1 MTTMTTNPEIRIAIA
16 DGAARL
22 TIANP
27 ARKNAMTFAM
37 WSSLPELVARCEA
50 DPSVSAIVLTGE
62 GDAFCAGADI
72 SEFGDKRSDPA
83 GARAYEDAVSAAN
96 AALRNAGKPTI
107 ALVRGFCYG
116 GGVGL
121 ALACDLRIA
130 RDDARFRIPAA
141 RLGLGYSFDN
151 VELVASRIGPA
162 ATADLLFSAR
172 VFDAAQAQR
181 DGLVREVFA
190 AAEFDAA
197 TDAYVAQI
205 AGNAPL
211 TLAAVKAALVELAKP
226 ASERDENRVKAAV
239 MACMASEDYAEGRK
253 AFAERREPQFR
264 GR

>member
-1 MTTMTTNPEIRIAIA
+1 MTTKPEIRIAIA

-27 ARKNAMTFAM
+27 DRKNAMNFAM
-37 WSSLPELVARCEA
+37 WRALPELVGRCEI
-50 DPSVSAIVLTGE
+50 DTSVRAIVLTGE

-72 SEFGDKRSDPA
+72 SEFGDKRSDEA
-83 GARAYEDAVSAAN
+83 GARAYEEAVSAAN
-96 AALRNAGKPTI
+96 AALRNAAKPMI
-107 ALVRGFCYG
+107 ALIRGVCYG

-141 RLGLGYSFDN
+141 RLGLGYSLDN
-151 VELVASRIGPA
+151 VALVASRIGAA

-172 VFDAAQAQR
+172 VFDAGQAQR

-190 AAEFDAA
+190 SAEFDAA
-197 TDAYVAQI
+197 TDAYI
-205 AGNAPL
+205 ARIAENAPL
-211 TLAAVKAALVELAKP
+211 TLLAVKAALVELAKP
-226 ASERDENRVKAAV
+226 EAERDEARVTATV

-253 AFAERREPQFR
+253 AFGERREPRFQ
-264 GR
+264 GK

>member
-1 MTTMTTNPEIRIAIA
+1 MTTPEIRISIA
-16 DGAARL
+16 NGAARL
-22 TIANP
+22 TISNP

-37 WSSLPELVARCEA
+37 WRSLAELVARCEA
-50 DPSVSAIVLTGE
+50 DEAVRAIVLEGE

-72 SEFGDKRSDPA
+72 SEFGEKRSDEA
-83 GARAYEDAVSAAN
+83 GARAYEEAVSAAN
-96 AALRNAGKPTI
+96 AALRDAGKPTI
-107 ALVRGFCYG
+107 ALIRGFCYG

-121 ALACDLRIA
+121 ALACDLRLA
-130 RDDARFRIPAA
+130 REDARFRIPAA
-141 RLGLGYSFDN
+141 RLGLGYSLDN
-151 VELVASRIGPA
+151 VTLVAARIGMA

-172 VFDAAQAQR
+172 VFDAGQALR
-181 DGLVREVFA
+181 DGLVREVYG

-226 ASERDENRVKAAV
+226 EADRDEARVKALVA
-239 MACMASEDYAEGRK
+239 ACMASEDYAEGRK
-253 AFAERREPQFR
+253 AFSERREPRFR